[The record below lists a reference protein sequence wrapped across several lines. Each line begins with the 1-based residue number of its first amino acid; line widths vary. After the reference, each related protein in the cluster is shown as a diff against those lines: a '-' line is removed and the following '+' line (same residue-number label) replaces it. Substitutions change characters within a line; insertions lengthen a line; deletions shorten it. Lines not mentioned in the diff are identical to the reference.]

1 MVKIRLQR
9 TGKKNDPRYRV
20 VVTESRNPRD
30 GKVIDILG
38 YLNPKKEGDWR
49 IDLERYEYWVARGAQ
64 PTARVKALVKLAR
77 KQLQT
82 QTT

>member
-1 MVKIRLQR
+1 MQR
-9 TGKKNDPRYRV
+9 TGKRNDPRYRV

-49 IDLERYEYWVARGAQ
+49 LDLEKYEYWLSRGAQ
-64 PTARVKALVKLAR
+64 PTDRVRALAKLAR
-77 KQLQT
+77 KQTRT
-82 QTT
+82 QPTT